1 MKFINYS
8 KAPELKR
15 FANGYA
21 NLCHNCVAAHNEIPL
36 PTDLV
41 VRKHGSASE
50 ASCENC
56 GQLREAQNMSTYR
69 VWHLTHGE
77 VW

>member
-1 MKFINYS
+1 MT
-8 KAPELKR
+8 PELKR

-69 VWHLTHGE
+69 VWHRSE
-77 VW
+77 EKQAARYAR